1 MKIGIMTFHRAANYG
16 AVLQAYALQCYLAGA
31 GNEAEVM
38 DYRCKEIDHAHAPFY
53 MLYVKGW
60 KNKVKQFLRLP
71 VRVRKRRLFDAFL
84 ARKIPLSIKA
94 DRKHMEVL
102 QQRKYDAVIAGSDQ
116 IWNPDLTQK
125 DMAYLLDFVPED
137 TVKISYAASFGTDR
151 LDEKRAALYKKYLDS
166 FDKLSV
172 REQQGAY
179 IIRKL
184 CGKAAEHTADPTF
197 LLQKEDWERFM
208 TAPPYQDYILLY
220 MIKYSDRLFRT
231 AQELAGKTGKQLVFI
246 SDSMK
251 RKKGVRYVR
260 YAAPEEWTG
269 LLYHAACVVTNSFHG
284 TAFSIHFN
292 KRMIVE
298 LANQEVGKNARITG
312 LLDKLAIE
320 YDCRNNIID
329 LNRDMDW
336 EAVNAALAAWRES
349 SRRFLQFI
357 DTRILNLQIEE
368 RKVYEEGHTDD
379 RGMPV

>member
-1 MKIGIMTFHRAANYG
+1 
-16 AVLQAYALQCYLAGA
+16 
-31 GNEAEVM
+31 
-38 DYRCKEIDHAHAPFY
+38 
-53 MLYVKGW
+53 
-60 KNKVKQFLRLP
+60 
-71 VRVRKRRLFDAFL
+71 
-84 ARKIPLSIKA
+84 
-94 DRKHMEVL
+94 MEVL

-269 LLYHAACVVTNSFHG
+269 LLYHAACVVTNPFHG

-320 YDCRNNIID
+320 
-329 LNRDMDW
+329 
-336 EAVNAALAAWRES
+336 
-349 SRRFLQFI
+349 
-357 DTRILNLQIEE
+357 
-368 RKVYEEGHTDD
+368 
-379 RGMPV
+379 

>member
-1 MKIGIMTFHRAANYG
+1 
-16 AVLQAYALQCYLAGA
+16 
-31 GNEAEVM
+31 
-38 DYRCKEIDHAHAPFY
+38 
-53 MLYVKGW
+53 
-60 KNKVKQFLRLP
+60 
-71 VRVRKRRLFDAFL
+71 
-84 ARKIPLSIKA
+84 
-94 DRKHMEVL
+94 
-102 QQRKYDAVIAGSDQ
+102 
-116 IWNPDLTQK
+116 
-125 DMAYLLDFVPED
+125 
-137 TVKISYAASFGTDR
+137 
-151 LDEKRAALYKKYLDS
+151 
-166 FDKLSV
+166 
-172 REQQGAY
+172 
-179 IIRKL
+179 
-184 CGKAAEHTADPTF
+184 
-197 LLQKEDWERFM
+197 
-208 TAPPYQDYILLY
+208 

-379 RGMPV
+379 WGMPV